1 MDHVR
6 DAERRRRSSGGFTLI
21 EVMVVAMML
30 AVAILGMSQISNVS
44 AALRALGREKAAA
57 VRTLDRQVAAIQATN
72 FAAIPARW
80 NNTGF
85 EVALEDKGRAI
96 LHPLPGDA
104 DGMPGN
110 VSVSAPNGD
119 PSQLLEIRV
128 RIDWNGAHG
137 PQHVQRIV
145 RLSALGA
152 GS

>member
-1 MDHVR
+1 MVHDCIAR
-6 DAERRRRSSGGFTLI
+6 KRRRSGGFTLI
-21 EVMVVAMML
+21 EVMVVATML
-30 AVAILGMSQISNVS
+30 AFAILGMSQISNVT
-44 AALRALGREKAAA
+44 AALRVAGREKSAA
-57 VRTLDRQVAAIQATN
+57 VRTLDREVAAIQATN

-96 LHPLPGDA
+96 LHPLAGDI

-110 VSVSAPNGD
+110 VAVSAPNGD
-119 PSQLLEIRV
+119 PLQLLEVRV
-128 RIDWNGAHG
+128 RIDWNGSHG